1 MSPSKKTGSKKKTGR
16 KKTKASRKR
25 SASPGVTGSSRA
37 RGTKTAPR
45 RSLAGRIFRLGLML
59 AGLGIGLLV
68 PWMFWLNHLVT
79 EEFEGRKWDLPSRVY
94 ARPLTLYEGQ
104 TLSPEFLRQELL
116 AAAYRKSDR
125 ADREGSWSGSAGRY
139 EIFRRG
145 FRFEDGVQQPL
156 KFRLELNNG
165 IVTRL
170 SSPAGGGDLGL
181 IRLDPAE
188 IASIYPLHDEDR
200 TLVSLDEVPELLVTG
215 LQAVEDRNFK
225 HHYGVDPRGIARAAW
240 VNVREGGTV
249 QGGSTLTQQLV
260 KNYYLSDEQTLL
272 RKINEALMALLL
284 EWHYAKADIL
294 EAYLN
299 EVFLGQQGNH
309 AIHGFARGS
318 QYYFGAPLDQIQPH
332 QVALLVGMVKGAS
345 LYNPRRNPE
354 RALQRRNQVLAVFG
368 ETGLMSA
375 EQVESLQALPLDVTP
390 GPSIS
395 RNRYPAFV
403 DLVRDQLQRDYQES
417 DLRNE
422 GLRIFT
428 TLAPAEQAAA
438 EDAVTR
444 GLDELASAGLP
455 PDLQGAI
462 VLAEVDSG
470 EVRAVVGDR
479 NPARKGF
486 NRALNAR
493 RQVGSV
499 IKPIVYLMALEHPER
514 YSWLSRIEDEPIT
527 LRQADGE
534 LWTPSNYDNRSHGEV
549 SLLEAM
555 TRSYNQAT
563 VRLGMNIGLS
573 EFAGKLAQLGVTQE
587 IPPVP
592 STLLGA
598 VELTPMEV
606 AQVYQSLA
614 AGGFSVPL
622 RAVTAVQTAGGEA
635 LNRYPL
641 RLRPLERRDAVA
653 VLNYGL
659 TRVVAE
665 GTASALPGLLG
676 QQVTIAGKTGT
687 TNERRDSWFV
697 GYTRDRLAVA
707 WVGLDD
713 NRPAGV
719 TGSNAALR
727 VWARL
732 FRQLP
737 LTPVSRDMPEGAYW
751 TWIERDSALLSA
763 SGCPGA
769 VQMPFVE
776 GSAPVDASPCKVR
789 ETDDETSFWRK
800 WFDRD

>member
-116 AAAYRKSDR
+116 AAAYRKSDK